1 MKDVLLP
8 LANKTIWLGDG
19 MKHGGG
25 ALGRAFAAWKK
36 SCFGGDGFSACLALE
51 APLPQL
57 RNLSVR
63 AFGSAVSPAD
73 LRFTDTFMVP

>member
-36 SCFGGDGFSACLALE
+36 SCFGGDGFSVCFGPGGSFTTTQE
-51 APLPQL
+51 P
-57 RNLSVR
+57 VR
-63 AFGSAVSPAD
+63 AFGSAISPAD
-73 LRFTDTFMVP
+73 LRFIDTFMVP